1 MSGETELMRENR
13 VGFFAGFGVAVL
25 VGGLALAI
33 FSVTPSRALE
43 RAADEKDV
51 LKACEKRLCDIVVN
65 KQTAGDDL
73 SCHLSKT
80 WAKSNIKDGIEKRKL
95 SWSFGD
101 ARCTVDLSAKRD
113 LILGAMTK
121 PEHALELAPHTVKC
135 EIEREGEVTPINITL
150 APKVTFKNGTAD
162 KAWLNVKS
170 IEAPA
175 VVKGA
180 IWTAA
185 QIEDNFGLFQSDMIA
200 EINEFVQK
208 KCPKSLTSN

>member
-1 MSGETELMRENR
+1 MRDNR
-13 VGFFAGFGVAVL
+13 LGFLAGFGMAVLAGGIAVAVIG
-25 VGGLALAI
+25 V
-33 FSVTPSRALE
+33 SPSRALE
-43 RAADEKDV
+43 RTVEEKEE

-65 KQTAGDDL
+65 KQASGDDL
-73 SCHLSKT
+73 TCHLQKT
-80 WAKSNIKDGIEKRKL
+80 WAKTSIKDGVEKRKL
-95 SWSFGD
+95 TWSFGD
-101 ARCTVDLSAKRD
+101 ARCIVELSAKRD
-113 LILGAMTK
+113 LILAAVTK

-150 APKVTFKNGTAD
+150 APKVTFKNGTAE

-200 EINEFVQK
+200 AINEFVQK
-208 KCPKSLTSN
+208 KCPKAVTSN